1 MTMLVCIDTKSLILA
16 RYHGKV
22 CTRAFQFQRQPLPEE
37 IENIRVRPEGFGE
50 TTEPEVA

>member
-16 RYHGKV
+16 RYQGRV
-22 CTRAFQFQRQPLPEE
+22 CTHAFQFQRQPLPEE
-37 IENIRVRPEGFGE
+37 IDNIRLRAETFGE